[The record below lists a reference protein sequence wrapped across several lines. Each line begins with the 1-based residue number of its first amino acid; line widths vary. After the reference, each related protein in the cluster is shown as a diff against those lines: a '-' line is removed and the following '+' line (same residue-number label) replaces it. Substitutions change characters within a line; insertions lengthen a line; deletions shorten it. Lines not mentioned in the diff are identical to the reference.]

1 VEAQP
6 RHRGLVRSGGAEGLG
21 RADRSAE
28 HDRRADAVP
37 DGDHPGG
44 SFVPRIGGCDLQEV
58 LDVDREVVGHRES
71 ARPLVAAPVVADD
84 AQVCEPSCDT
94 PEAPGAVERPVH
106 EDDDGTAR
114 ARTPGRWLLCDEQTV
129 GKPPHLGA
137 ATHWPRVR
145 FAGWRRAHCA
155 SDPNGAVAR
164 PQSRNSSKPSGDRHP
179 GRVWAVTTPGPQD
192 RRRSAQAPARRPE
205 DGAFGPNAWLVDD
218 MYDRYLADPSSVGES
233 WRDFFADYRPAPL
246 PAPMDALAREVAE
259 REGRDG
265 GREDGDE
272 SGQGESGRPPGVA
285 DGHGAQG
292 VEAVRAP
299 EPWGATATADATVAG
314 APAGPTAV
322 PATPVPAATAAAEAS
337 LAGGRREDEEADK
350 AEPLRGAAS
359 RIAANMTASLAVPTA
374 TSVRTVP
381 ARLLEVNRQILNNQL
396 ARTTGAK
403 VSFTH
408 LIGYAVVRALG
419 AVPALNASYVEE
431 RGGDGRVAPGVVR
444 HAHVGLGLAV
454 DVERRDGT
462 RTLMVPCVKQ
472 ADSLDFRAFVLAYE
486 ELVRKVHS
494 GRAAPDDFAG
504 VTVSLTNPGTLGT
517 VQSVP
522 RLMPGQ
528 GAIVG
533 VGAISNPS
541 GFEATDPQVLAELGV
556 GRVVTLTSTYDHRI
570 IQGAES
576 GLFLA
581 YVAECLMGGHGFY
594 DDVFS
599 AMGVPYKAVRWHTDR
614 SPSGDQETGR
624 LLKQV
629 HVQTLI
635 NMYRVRGHLIAHL
648 DPLDAEPP
656 GIHPELDPLTYGLTI
671 WDLSRRFVADGLA
684 GHDWAT
690 LEEILHTLRDAY
702 CRTLGIEYMH
712 IQDPAQKRWIQE
724 HVEGVDRS
732 VTAGEQRHILS
743 RLNAA
748 EVFERFLHTRYVGQ
762 KRFGLE
768 GAESLIVVLD
778 ALLDDA
784 ARAGVLE
791 AVMGMAHRGRL
802 NVLANIVGKSYR
814 DIFEEFE
821 GNLDPDSV
829 QGSGDVKY
837 HKGATGKF
845 TGPSGL
851 ELAVTMASNPSHLE
865 AVDPVVEGMA
875 RAKQDRF
882 LPPTDGT
889 PSGLVAQGT
898 IQFPILPVLV
908 HGDAAFA
915 GQGVVAE
922 TLNLSALSG
931 YRVGGTVHVV
941 VNNQLGFTTAPGAAR
956 SSVYPTDVAK
966 MVQAPIFHVNG
977 DDPEACL
984 RAARLAFAFRQ
995 EFHKDVVID
1004 LVTYRRHGHNE
1015 GDDPSYTQ
1023 PLMYQRIDA
1032 KRSVRKLY
1040 TETLVRRG
1048 DITIEEAEKAL
1059 DAFNEQLQA
1068 VLDEVRAAPP
1078 VARKQVL
1085 GPEGPGDEGAP
1096 DVPAVETGVPEEL
1109 LVGLAHRTTTVPD
1122 GFTLHPKLAR
1132 QFAQRTELVGSG
1144 LVDWALAEQLAIGS
1158 LLAEGVDVRLTGQD
1172 TRRGTFSQ
1180 RHSVLVDYRN
1190 GHEFVPL
1197 AHLGELAD
1205 AEPGPPGRFTVRDS
1219 LLSEY
1224 AAVGFEYGYSVEAP
1238 DALVAWEA
1246 QFGDFVN
1253 GASII
1258 IDNFLVAA
1266 EDKWGQHAG
1275 LVLLLP
1281 HGYEGQGPEH
1291 SSARLERFLTLSA
1304 RGNLRIAVP
1313 STAAQYFHLLRA
1325 QPMRMPATPL
1335 VVITPKSMLRAAA
1348 SRSPLG
1354 QLASGSFA
1362 EVLDDPSVT
1371 DPSQVTRIVLGSGK
1385 IAHEAMQRRDE
1396 RLQGGGAPLVVAA
1409 GEASPHAAAATAVVR
1424 VEQLYPWPE
1433 RSIEAVL
1440 VRYPA
1445 ATEVVWLQEEPENM
1459 GAWSFVHA
1467 RLHRILRD
1475 RYSLLHVS
1483 RPESASP
1490 ATGSGVLHQLEQS
1503 SLLDRAIG

>member
-1 VEAQP
+1 
-6 RHRGLVRSGGAEGLG
+6 
-21 RADRSAE
+21 
-28 HDRRADAVP
+28 
-37 DGDHPGG
+37 
-44 SFVPRIGGCDLQEV
+44 
-58 LDVDREVVGHRES
+58 
-71 ARPLVAAPVVADD
+71 
-84 AQVCEPSCDT
+84 
-94 PEAPGAVERPVH
+94 
-106 EDDDGTAR
+106 
-114 ARTPGRWLLCDEQTV
+114 
-129 GKPPHLGA
+129 
-137 ATHWPRVR
+137 
-145 FAGWRRAHCA
+145 
-155 SDPNGAVAR
+155 
-164 PQSRNSSKPSGDRHP
+164 
-179 GRVWAVTTPGPQD
+179 
-192 RRRSAQAPARRPE
+192 
-205 DGAFGPNAWLVDD
+205 
-218 MYDRYLADPSSVGES
+218 
-233 WRDFFADYRPAPL
+233 
-246 PAPMDALAREVAE
+246 MDALARELASRELASEEGPGPTVTPEARDTLRAE
-259 REGRDG
+259 N
-265 GREDGDE
+265 
-272 SGQGESGRPPGVA
+272 
-285 DGHGAQG
+285 GH
-292 VEAVRAP
+292 
-299 EPWGATATADATVAG
+299 AG
-314 APAGPTAV
+314 APAPWAAAA
-322 PATPVPAATAAAEAS
+322 PPVPQAPPSAPVAPEKAPRQEPIAPTPGAQTPAPSPRGPAHGTKEQAE
-337 LAGGRREDEEADK
+337 RREG
-350 AEPLRGAAS
+350 AETARERETPPAQGEGDQRIVLRGAAS
-359 RIAANMTASLAVPTA
+359 RIAVNMTASLAVPTA

-381 ARLLEVNRQILNNQL
+381 ATLLEVNRRILNDQL

-408 LIGYAVVRALG
+408 LIGYAVVRGLR
-419 AVPALNASYVEE
+419 AVPALNSSYIEE
-431 RGGDGRVAPGVVR
+431 RGADGRAVPGVVR
-444 HAHVGLGLAV
+444 HAHLGLGLAV
-454 DVERRDGT
+454 DVQRPDGS
-462 RTLMVPCVKQ
+462 RTLMVPCVKN
-472 ADSLDFRAFVLAYE
+472 ADTLDFREFVLAYE

-494 GRAAPDDFAG
+494 GNASPDDFAG

-517 VQSVP
+517 AQSVP

-528 GAIVG
+528 GVIVG
-533 VGAISNPS
+533 VGAISNPA
-541 GFEATDPQVLAELGV
+541 GFEAADPHLLAELGV

-581 YVAECLMGGHGFY
+581 YVAECLMGGHDFY
-594 DDVFS
+594 DDVFES
-599 AMGVPYKAVRWHTDR
+599 MGVPYKAERWHADR
-614 SPSGDQETGR
+614 SVTEDREQDR
-624 LLKQV
+624 LVKQV

-656 GIHPELDPLTYGLTI
+656 RIHPELDPLTYGLTI
-671 WDLSRRFVADGLA
+671 WDLPRRFVADGLA
-684 GHDWAT
+684 GRDWAT
-690 LEEILHTLRDAY
+690 LDEILHILRDAY

-724 HVEGVDRS
+724 HVEGVDQAL
-732 VTAGEQRHILS
+732 TPEEQRHVLD

-748 EVFERFLHTRYVGQ
+748 EVFERFLHSRYVGQ

-778 ALLDDA
+778 TLLDDA
-784 ARAGVLE
+784 ARAGVVE
-791 AVMGMAHRGRL
+791 AVLGMAHRGRL

-814 DIFEEFE
+814 EIFEEFE
-821 GNLDPDSV
+821 GILDPESV

-875 RAKQDRF
+875 RAKQDHF
-882 LPPTDGT
+882 LPPSDGT
-889 PSGLVAQGT
+889 PAGIAAQGA
-898 IQFPILPVLV
+898 IHFPVLAVLV

-931 YRVGGTVHVV
+931 YHVGGTVHVV

-977 DDPEACL
+977 DDPEACV
-984 RAARLAFAFRQ
+984 RAARLAFRFRQ

-1004 LVTYRRHGHNE
+1004 LVGYRRHGHNE

-1048 DITIEEAEKAL
+1048 DLTLEQAEKAL
-1059 DAFNEQLQA
+1059 DAFNAQLQA

-1078 VARKQVL
+1078 PPVAVADEDDDDKAGPEVPPLQTGVARPL
-1085 GPEGPGDEGAP
+1085 L
-1096 DVPAVETGVPEEL
+1096 VELSRRTTAVPE
-1109 LVGLAHRTTTVPD
+1109 
-1122 GFTLHPKLAR
+1122 GFTLHPKLVR
-1132 QFAQRTELVGSG
+1132 QFASREELVSSG
-1144 LVDWALAEQLAIGS
+1144 QVDWPLAEHLAIGS
-1158 LLAEGVDVRLTGQD
+1158 LLVEGVDVRLTGQD

-1180 RHSVLVDYRN
+1180 RHAVLVDYRN
-1190 GHEFVPL
+1190 GHEYVPL
-1197 AHLGELAD
+1197 AHLDDLAD
-1205 AEPGPPGRFTVRDS
+1205 PEHARLGRFTVRDS

-1291 SSARLERFLTLSA
+1291 SSARIERFLTLSA
-1304 RGNLRIAVP
+1304 RGNLRVTVP
-1313 STAAQYFHLLRA
+1313 STAAQYFHLLRS
-1325 QPMRMPATPL
+1325 QPRRTPATPL
-1335 VVITPKSMLRAAA
+1335 VVFTPKSMLRAVR
-1348 SRSPLG
+1348 SRSPIDELV
-1354 QLASGSFA
+1354 SGSFV
-1362 EVLDDPSVT
+1362 EVLDDPFVA
-1371 DPSQVTRIVLGSGK
+1371 DPSQVRRIVLSSGK

-1396 RLQGGGAPLVVAA
+1396 RVGGGGPAPVVASSRVSPYP
-1409 GEASPHAAAATAVVR
+1409 ASEVAVVR

-1433 RSIEAVL
+1433 RRIADVL
-1440 VRYPA
+1440 ARYPA
-1445 ATEVVWLQEEPENM
+1445 AEEVVWLQEEPENM

-1475 RYSLLHVS
+1475 RYALLHVS
-1483 RPESASP
+1483 RRESASP
-1490 ATGSGVLHQLEQS
+1490 ATGSATLHQLEQAT
-1503 SLLDRAIG
+1503 LLDRAIG